1 MNFIW
6 EISQSPYS
14 SQFITSS
21 MDFGTDK
28 KCYLIDQ
35 YSGKQP
41 FIINEEF
48 LKKGQI
54 SFPIFP
60 SVLLDSNISDEIV
73 NFVNKG
79 ECRDGVYEL
88 IKFMTKVNCDYSLLF
103 YYLESLCKS
112 ENSELFLKY
121 AKQST
126 ECLLILHSMDSNIF
140 LETNK
145 IQSDPQAVQHYL
157 NTFQC
162 ENLKEVAAKIVTDF
176 LSKYSKSMI
185 NNQLILIE
193 IALIKILLIKKF
205 EMKNGSHK
213 DQINSFISFFRNV
226 LKINPAREMQ
236 FAIHYFHDT
245 KDQLLNIQ
253 ANTSFKK
260 ALKLIKST
268 AWDLYL
274 LRFPELFFKFKNNE
288 LNIFYI
294 ATQEHSLAELAKLFS
309 IQQIHIY
316 NDQIYPIIA
325 YDMSKIPESFTTP
338 HMNKVDINRNFS
350 LPNYLYESMINE
362 LKRLLK

>member
-1 MNFIW
+1 MNLIW
-6 EISQSPYS
+6 EISQSPYN

-21 MDFGTDK
+21 MDFGTEK

-41 FIINEEF
+41 FIINKDF
-48 LKKGQI
+48 LQNGKI

-79 ECRDGVYEL
+79 ECKDGVYEL
-88 IKFMTKVNCDYSLLF
+88 IKFMTEVNCDYSLLF

-112 ENSELFLKY
+112 ENSDLFFKY
-121 AKQST
+121 ATQST
-126 ECLLILHSMDSNIF
+126 ECLLTLHSMDSKFF

-145 IQSDPQAVQHYL
+145 IQSNPEAVQHYL

-162 ENLKEVAAKIVTDF
+162 KNLKEVSAKIVTDF
-176 LSKYSKSMI
+176 LLKYSKSMI
-185 NNQLILIE
+185 NDQLTLIE

-205 EMKNGSHK
+205 EMKNASYQ
-213 DQINSFISFFRNV
+213 DQINSFISFFRDI

-236 FAIHYFHDT
+236 FAIHYFYDT

-253 ANTSFKK
+253 GNTSFKK
-260 ALKLIKST
+260 ALSLIKST

-316 NDQIYPIIA
+316 NDKIYPIIA
-325 YDMSKIPESFTTP
+325 YDMSKIPESFTP
-338 HMNKVDINRNFS
+338 PDMNKVDINRNFS
-350 LPNYLYESMINE
+350 LPTYLYESLINE